1 MQTGYNVHNQA
12 NHKQVSQNQGNLITP
27 GMTVVELLI
36 IVAALAVIILL
47 AVPGSSMLLENYR
60 LKSASSNL
68 VEGLNLA
75 RGEALR
81 RGSTVRVCPSSNGRF
96 CRSDGDWAQ
105 GWLVYTDGN
114 GDGAVQEIELIQA
127 FAGPNVNVRIT
138 SRGAAA
144 TGAAFTVAG
153 LVPANGSDDAEFVV
167 CHAGSTRA
175 ARTILV
181 DREGWVSL
189 LASDAAGACGS
200 S

>member
-1 MQTGYNVHNQA
+1 
-12 NHKQVSQNQGNLITP
+12 
-27 GMTVVELLI
+27 MTVVELLI
-36 IVAALAVIILL
+36 IVAALAVVILL
-47 AVPGSSMLLENYR
+47 AVPGSSMLIENYR

-114 GDGAVQEIELIQA
+114 GDGVVQDIELIRA
-127 FAGPNVNVRIT
+127 FEGPNVNVRII
-138 SRGAAA
+138 SRGAAE

-153 LVPANGSDDAEFVV
+153 LVPANGSDTGEFVV
-167 CHAGSTRA
+167 CHAGSSRD
-175 ARTILV
+175 ARIILV
-181 DREGWVSL
+181 DGEGWVSL
-189 LASDAAGACGS
+189 ASDSAGACGTG
-200 S
+200 

>member
-1 MQTGYNVHNQA
+1 MQTDKNTQT
-12 NHKQVSQNQGNLITP
+12 QGNPATR

-36 IVAALAVIILL
+36 IVAALAVVILL
-47 AVPGSSMLLENYR
+47 AVPGSSMLIENYR

-114 GDGAVQEIELIQA
+114 GDGVVQDIEFIRA
-127 FAGPNVNVRIT
+127 FEGPNVNVRII
-138 SRGAAA
+138 SRGAAE
-144 TGAAFTVAG
+144 TSAAFTVAG
-153 LVPANGSDDAEFVV
+153 LVPANGSDNGEFVV
-167 CHAGSTRA
+167 CHAGSSRA
-175 ARTILV
+175 ARSILV
-181 DREGWVSL
+181 DEEGWVSL
-189 LASDAAGACGS
+189 ASDPAGTCGS
-200 S
+200 G